1 MSMTPSARRWTLCL
15 AGAALGMLAL
25 SFAAE
30 PLYSTF
36 CKVTGFGGETRVAKE
51 EAAAKVKPIDRPI
64 RVRFDANVD
73 PGLPLHFVAEQGHLD
88 LKLGERVMAFY
99 EVTNTSDQPVTAT
112 AAYNVAP
119 HKAGVY
125 FNKIECFCFKT
136 AVYQPGVTQRL
147 PVIFYIS
154 PELETDRFARDIQTI
169 TLSYTY
175 YGSAGAAASASLGE
189 SGTVN

>member
-1 MSMTPSARRWTLCL
+1 MTPAARRWTLGL
-15 AGAALGMLAL
+15 TVAVVGMLAL

-51 EAAAKVKPIDRPI
+51 AAAAKVHPIDRPI

-73 PGLPLHFVAEQGHLD
+73 PGVPLKFHAEQEYLD
-88 LKLGERVMAFY
+88 LNLGERVMAFY
-99 EVTNTSDQPVTAT
+99 EVTNVSDQPFTAT

-119 HKAGVY
+119 HKAGVF

-136 AVYQPGVTQRL
+136 TVYQPGVTQRL

-154 PELETDRFARDIQTI
+154 PDLEADRFTRDIKTV

-175 YGSAGAAASASLGE
+175 YGSAGAAASAGLGDKT
-189 SGTVN
+189 TVN

>member
-1 MSMTPSARRWTLCL
+1 MTPAVRKWTLGL
-15 AGAALGMLAL
+15 TDAALGMLAL

-51 EAAAKVKPIDRPI
+51 EAAAKVKPIDRAI

-73 PGLPLHFVAEQGHLD
+73 PGLPLRFVAEQGHLD

-99 EVTNTSDQPVTAT
+99 EVTNTSDAPITAT

-125 FNKIECFCFKT
+125 FNKIECFCFKST
-136 AVYQPGVTQRL
+136 VYQPGVTQRL

-154 PELETDRFARDIQTI
+154 PDLEADRFARDIRTI

-175 YGSAGAAASASLGE
+175 YGSSAAAASAGLG
-189 SGTVN
+189 GGAVVN

>member
-1 MSMTPSARRWTLCL
+1 MTPAARRWTLGL
-15 AGAALGMLAL
+15 TGAAVGMLAL

-36 CKVTGFGGETRVAKE
+36 CKVTGFGGETRVAA
-51 EAAAKVKPIDRPI
+51 EAVAAKVKPIERPI

-73 PGLPLHFVAEQGHLD
+73 RGVPLKFEAEQPYLD
-88 LKLGERVMAFY
+88 LNLGERMMAFY
-99 EVTNTSDQPVTAT
+99 EVTNISDTPYTAT

-119 HKAGVY
+119 HKAGVF

-136 AVYQPGVTQRL
+136 TVYQPGVTQRL

-154 PELETDRFARDIQTI
+154 PDLEADRFSRDIKTI

-175 YGSAGAAASASLGE
+175 YGSAGAAATARLGE
-189 SGTVN
+189 GATVN

>member
-1 MSMTPSARRWTLCL
+1 MTPAARRWTLGL
-15 AGAALGMLAL
+15 TGVALGMLAL

-51 EAAAKVKPIDRPI
+51 AAAARVTPIDRPI

-73 PGLPLHFVAEQGHLD
+73 PGVPLKFVAEQGHLD

-99 EVTNTSDQPVTAT
+99 EVTNTSDTPFTAT

-119 HKAGVY
+119 HKAGVF
-125 FNKIECFCFKT
+125 FNKIECFCFKST
-136 AVYQPGVTQRL
+136 VYQPGVTQRL

-154 PELETDRFARDIQTI
+154 PELEADRFTRDINTI

-175 YGSAGAAASASLGE
+175 YGSAGAAASAGLG
-189 SGTVN
+189 GGATVN